1 MEYIENRTYDEI
13 KVSDRAELSRVLT
26 KHDILQFAVMSGD
39 VNPAH
44 LDEEYAK
51 NTIFQEIIAH
61 GMWGG
66 SLISTVM
73 ATQLPG
79 PGTIYLEQS
88 LKFTKPVYVGDTVNI
103 IVTVKEKRPKNRVV
117 LDCLCS
123 NQNGDAVISGEALVI
138 ALAEKVRRERIVL
151 PEIELKNGAGTNSIT
166 VMHQAS

>member
-1 MEYIENRTYDEI
+1 MRWSQQETLMTYIENRTYDEI

-26 KHDILQFAVMSGD
+26 THDIHLFAIMSGD
-39 VNPAH
+39 INPAH

-51 NTIFQEIIAH
+51 NTIFNGVIAH
-61 GMWGG
+61 GMWGS
-66 SLISTVM
+66 SLFSTVM

-103 IVTVKEKRPKNRVV
+103 TITVKEKKPKNRVV

-123 NQNGDAVISGEALVI
+123 NQNGDTVISGEALVI
-138 ALAEKVRRERIVL
+138 ALAEKVRRKSMLL
-151 PEIELKNGAGTNSIT
+151 PEIEFKSTNC
-166 VMHQAS
+166 